1 MTPGLQPLGGSG
13 TKLFKLSPDRRWRS
27 SLTPGPM
34 LTLKNVQG
42 VIIFRLRFKRGF
54 LGAACKWWVQVPEG
68 KGHRSV
74 ASSNS
79 SKSKSWMTGIDL
91 NIENLVMDGK
101 PVIIHIHQPRSD
113 FDLYHVTVD
122 GVVVARATR
131 FKAEPKSKFS
141 SWQVEVA
148 KGFDLALV
156 GCNRGQIDA
165 TRTYADLLIGRC
177 HMQNTGLAPLDQR
190 LGQRRGQTIARLPYL
205 HVRQSIRALSILDHM
220 ALI

>member
-1 MTPGLQPLGGSG
+1 VTSGLQPLDGSG
-13 TKLFKLSPDRRWRS
+13 TKLFKLSPDTRWRS
-27 SLTPGPM
+27 LLTPGPM

-42 VIIFRLRFKRGF
+42 VIIFRLRFKRRGS
-54 LGAACKWWVQVPEG
+54 LGAACKWWVQVPGG

-74 ASSNS
+74 AFSDS
-79 SKSKSWMTGIDL
+79 SKSKSWSTGIDL

-101 PVIIHIHQPRSD
+101 PVIIHTHQPRSE
-113 FDLYHVTVD
+113 FDLYHATVD

-156 GCNRGQIDA
+156 GCNCGQLDA
-165 TRTYADLLIGRC
+165 TRTYADLLIGCC
-177 HMQNTGLAPLDQR
+177 HMQNTGLAPVDQR
-190 LGQRRGQTIARLPYL
+190 LGQRRGQTIARLP
-205 HVRQSIRALSILDHM
+205 
-220 ALI
+220 